1 MTRRRRRRT
10 RRARRSQR
18 RGWTMLVFF
27 AALFVLV
34 VGVLHF
40 RNRPQDLPWTPLD
53 LGQPIGWFT
62 GSKLAALDDDY
73 PQCRA
78 LLERAGVHF
87 AELEPIEK
95 GQCGYADAVRL
106 DPGGARAI
114 GFDPAKPGMACS
126 VAAALSMWEWNV
138 VQPAALRHFGSRVA
152 RFEHFGT
159 YNCRPIAGSTHLSQH
174 SYARAIDIAG
184 FVLADGRRITVARD
198 WRGDGEKAAFLREVH
213 DGACGLFSTTLSP
226 DYNAAHHDHLHLD
239 EQPRGGWRACR

>member
-1 MTRRRRRRT
+1 MTRRRRRRG
-10 RRARRSQR
+10 RRAER
-18 RGWTMLVFF
+18 RGWTTLG
-27 AALFVLV
+27 LLTICFVLALAF
-34 VGVLHF
+34 LHF
-40 RNRPQDLPWTPLD
+40 RNRPEDLPWTPLD
-53 LGQPIGWFT
+53 LGQPVGWFT
-62 GSKLAALDDDY
+62 GTKLTALDDDY
-73 PQCRA
+73 PLCRT
-78 LLERAGVHF
+78 LLKHAGVRF
-87 AELEPIEK
+87 AELAPIEK

-106 DPGGARAI
+106 DPGGARTI
-114 GFDPAKPGMACS
+114 GFDPAKPGMACP

-138 VQPAALRHFGSRVA
+138 VQPAALRHFGSRVM
-152 RFEHFGT
+152 RYEHFGT

-198 WRGDGEKAAFLREVH
+198 WRGEDGQAAFLREVR